1 MIQNKIQSKIN
12 KLIQGIDKVNNE
24 IELVGLRMRSDNRNV
39 KSPSSAIS
47 NTSNTISPES
57 NIQFGDEKSRRLKAN
72 FHKQVL
78 NEVRNKMVKYYQN
91 TDGQVHMVKIA
102 TRQEFE
108 GLCDSVAQIISNKEI
123 DRWMAVPGLRLKD
136 ITLTTKMVENI
147 QKYVDAK
154 MKKRPAL
161 TDL

>member
-1 MIQNKIQSKIN
+1 
-12 KLIQGIDKVNNE
+12 
-24 IELVGLRMRSDNRNV
+24 
-39 KSPSSAIS
+39 
-47 NTSNTISPES
+47 
-57 NIQFGDEKSRRLKAN
+57 
-72 FHKQVL
+72 
-78 NEVRNKMVKYYQN
+78 MVKYYQN

>member
-1 MIQNKIQSKIN
+1 
-12 KLIQGIDKVNNE
+12 
-24 IELVGLRMRSDNRNV
+24 
-39 KSPSSAIS
+39 
-47 NTSNTISPES
+47 
-57 NIQFGDEKSRRLKAN
+57 
-72 FHKQVL
+72 
-78 NEVRNKMVKYYQN
+78 
-91 TDGQVHMVKIA
+91 MVKIA
-102 TRQEFE
+102 TRQDFE